1 MKSLERTGRTV
12 EEAVEAALAELGVS
26 RDQCEVEILEEGN
39 KGLFGL
45 LGARPARVR
54 VTVKAAPELPKHE
67 ERKDGEQA
75 AVDRG
80 REFLSGLLERMKV
93 PAAVETRVDEDGT
106 VVMNITGSD
115 LGVVIGARGQTLDA
129 VQYLV
134 NVVANKDAS
143 SRVRIVVD
151 AEGYRERRAEAVRR
165 MALRAAEKAK
175 AARKRVRLD
184 PMSAVERRLVHL
196 ALRDDD
202 QVETRSEGT
211 EPYRRVVIVPRV

>member
-1 MKSLERTGRTV
+1 MERTGRTV

-54 VTVKAAPELPKHE
+54 VTVKGSPEQPE
-67 ERKDGEQA
+67 QGEQD
-75 AVDRG
+75 AVERG
-80 REFLSGLLERMKV
+80 RVFLSGLLERMNV

-106 VVMNITGSD
+106 VIMNVTGSD

-134 NVVANKDAS
+134 NVVANKDAV

-184 PMSAVERRLVHL
+184 PMSALERRLVHL

>member
-54 VTVKAAPELPKHE
+54 VTVKAASEQPEQ
-67 ERKDGEQA
+67 GEQD
-75 AVDRG
+75 AVERG
-80 REFLSGLLERMKV
+80 RVFLSGLLERMNV
-93 PAAVETRVDEDGT
+93 PAAVETRVDDDGT
-106 VVMNITGSD
+106 VIMNVTGSD

-134 NVVANKDAS
+134 NVVANKDAP

-175 AARKRVRLD
+175 AAGKRVRLD
-184 PMSAVERRLVHL
+184 PMSALERRLVHL

>member
-54 VTVKAAPELPKHE
+54 VTVKAASEQPEQ
-67 ERKDGEQA
+67 GEQD
-75 AVDRG
+75 AVERG
-80 REFLSGLLERMKV
+80 RVFLSGLLERMNV
-93 PAAVETRVDEDGT
+93 PAAVETRVDDDGT
-106 VVMNITGSD
+106 VIMNVTGSD

-134 NVVANKDAS
+134 NVVANKDAP

-175 AARKRVRLD
+175 AAGKRVRLD